1 MDGAH
6 VPVIPL
12 FEVVGNA
19 GMAAP
24 AQYSVAIPEKIGVKS
39 GFIVIVIVTGVLVTH
54 CPAVG
59 VNV

>member
-1 MDGAH
+1 MPGM
-6 VPVIPL
+6 PL

-19 GMAAP
+19 GIVAP
-24 AQYSVAIPEKIGVKS
+24 AQYSITIPVKVGVKS
-39 GFIVIVIVTGVLVTH
+39 GFIVIIIVTGVVVTH